1 MHSNVLLMLS
11 KKAAAM
17 PLGSGAFPVLCLAD
31 SPLRVSRLEA
41 SRQKIEQSIN
51 SLNLLTKS
59 ISL

>member
-17 PLGSGAFPVLCLAD
+17 PLGSGAFPVLCLAN
-31 SPLRVSRLEA
+31 SRLRISRPEVSR
-41 SRQKIEQSIN
+41 QN
-51 SLNLLTKS
+51 LNNKQFTHLLTKS